1 MWASSDDSLILHS
14 SGKTVPALKK
24 TKWRKLRYIK
34 WHFYIICNLKYLVTL
49 KKKRRIKKPFLT
61 KHNVL
66 WYHLLPSTL
75 TKVLVLQPH
84 QQIHKFLKN
93 TCKNHISYFPCNKL
107 CLKTKS
113 GTKFRHC
120 VITTIFYCNTRAQM
134 HLLVKIYAAPWVCE
148 RMFWFA
154 NLLSLWL
161 ANFHLHWRQKNTRN
175 ELDYINL
182 SGSCRSQPH
191 GSFTLILKVTT
202 L

>member
-1 MWASSDDSLILHS
+1 MVSSSSKHFNKSFGTSTSSADS
-14 SGKTVPALKK
+14 
-24 TKWRKLRYIK
+24 
-34 WHFYIICNLKYLVTL
+34 
-49 KKKRRIKKPFLT
+49 
-61 KHNVL
+61 
-66 WYHLLPSTL
+66 
-75 TKVLVLQPH
+75 
-84 QQIHKFLKN
+84 QIPKKN

-134 HLLVKIYAAPWVCE
+134 HCLVKIYAAPWVCE

-154 NLLSLWL
+154 NPLWL
-161 ANFHLHWRQKNTRN
+161 ANFHLHWRQKNIRN

-182 SGSCRSQPH
+182 SGPYRSQPH
-191 GSFTLILKVTT
+191 GSFNLILKVTT